1 MTRFAGAVVVLHGGR
16 ARGHEP
22 TTPTQLAVLR
32 MIPFERAVRR
42 AVRGRDVVV
51 SRPRFR
57 VRGWNGAEASPVA
70 DLHELVEGLGVPAVL
85 IGHSMGAR
93 AALRMVGH
101 PLVVAVAALAPWLPA
116 GEPAGHL
123 GGTRV
128 LLAHGDRDTV
138 TDPRATWAYAERLR
152 RGSVRA
158 HGSGTFGAGGS
169 ASREPGP
176 GAGTPASRGLASGAG
191 APTSGGLVPGA
202 GAPAS
207 QRGAAGE
214 VAAIEVAGEGHAMLR
229 RAALW
234 HRLAAEFTLLSLDG
248 PTGAGPVTDA
258 FRGAAAGL
266 SRQTV

>member
-22 TTPTQLAVLR
+22 TAPTQPAVLR

-70 DLHELVEGLGVPAVL
+70 DLHELVDGLGVPTVL

-101 PLVVAVAALAPWLPA
+101 PLVVAVAALAPWLPT
-116 GEPAGHL
+116 GEPAGDL
-123 GGTRV
+123 GVTRV

-152 RGSVRA
+152 HGSVPA
-158 HGSGTFGAGGS
+158 HGTEVPGAGGL
-169 ASREPGP
+169 ASREPG
-176 GAGTPASRGLASGAG
+176 SGAG
-191 APTSGGLVPGA
+191 VPA
-202 GAPAS
+202 FR
-207 QRGAAGE
+207 RGAVGE

-234 HRLAAEFTLLSLDG
+234 HRLAVEFTLLSLDG
-248 PTGAGPVTDA
+248 PSGAGPVTNA
-258 FRGAAAGL
+258 FRRAAAGL
-266 SRQTV
+266 SRPTV

>member
-1 MTRFAGAVVVLHGGR
+1 MTRFAGAVVILHGGR

-22 TTPTQLAVLR
+22 TAPTQLAVLR
-32 MIPFERAVRR
+32 MIPFERTVRR

-101 PLVVAVAALAPWLPA
+101 PLVVAVAALAPWLPT
-116 GEPAGHL
+116 GEPAGYL

-158 HGSGTFGAGGS
+158 YGSGMSGSGGS
-169 ASREPGP
+169 ASPGP
-176 GAGTPASRGLASGAG
+176 
-191 APTSGGLVPGA
+191 VPGA
-202 GAPAS
+202 GMPAS
-207 QRGAAGE
+207 QRGPGAGVPAFRRGGAGE

-234 HRLAAEFTLLSLDG
+234 HRLAVEFTLLSLDG
-248 PTGAGPVTDA
+248 PTGAGPVTNA
-258 FRGAAAGL
+258 FREAAAGP

>member
-1 MTRFAGAVVVLHGGR
+1 MTRFAGAVVILHGGR

-22 TTPTQLAVLR
+22 TAPTQLAVLR

-42 AVRGRDVVV
+42 AVRGRDVAV

-70 DLHELVEGLGVPAVL
+70 DLHELVDGLGVPTVL

-101 PLVVAVAALAPWLPA
+101 PPVVAVAALAPWLPT
-116 GEPAGHL
+116 GEPVGHL

-158 HGSGTFGAGGS
+158 YGTGVPAFQGEAAGG
-169 ASREPGP
+169 
-176 GAGTPASRGLASGAG
+176 
-191 APTSGGLVPGA
+191 
-202 GAPAS
+202 
-207 QRGAAGE
+207 

-234 HRLAAEFTLLSLDG
+234 HRLAVEFTLLSLDG
-248 PTGAGPVTDA
+248 PSGAGPVTNA
-258 FRGAAAGL
+258 FRRAAAGL
-266 SRQTV
+266 PRPTV